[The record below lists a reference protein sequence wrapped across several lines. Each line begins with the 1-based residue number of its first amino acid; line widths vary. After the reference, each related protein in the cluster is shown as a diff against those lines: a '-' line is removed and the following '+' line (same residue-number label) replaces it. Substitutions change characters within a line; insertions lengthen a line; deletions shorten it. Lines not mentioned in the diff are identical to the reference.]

1 MNQQK
6 FQSLSELIPFKH
18 NKYSKNNAYII
29 YLINKHNLKI
39 IVVQLLNC
47 VQLSVNPWPAACQAS
62 LFFTVSCSLLKLMSI
77 ELVMPSNHLIL
88 CHPLLF
94 LPSIFPSIRVFSSK
108 LALHIRWPKYWKT
121 ATVKGSQLQVS
132 HHHSSQVQTYS
143 PVISQVGPFQQAPGP
158 KQVFHEHYLY
168 VLGAVYILLK

>member
-29 YLINKHNLKI
+29 YLIIKHNLKI

-94 LPSIFPSIRVFSSK
+94 LPSMFSRIRSSDSGSAILILDPPQLMSCIFGVAKFGVGGTRRWRRERVWG
-108 LALHIRWPKYWKT
+108 R
-121 ATVKGSQLQVS
+121 
-132 HHHSSQVQTYS
+132 
-143 PVISQVGPFQQAPGP
+143 
-158 KQVFHEHYLY
+158 
-168 VLGAVYILLK
+168 